1 MLSGI
6 GPMELL
12 VIFLLILLLF
22 GAKRI
27 PEMAQGMGKGI
38 KEFKKAMRDVQTEID
53 VSAPTSH
60 SPNTIAPTPPAN
72 QVAYQYPN
80 QVPQQAPPAQVI
92 YQTAPPANQAP
103 QQAAPADKKA
113 PPATPA
119 A

>member
-1 MLSGI
+1 MLNSI
-6 GPMELL
+6 GPMEIL

-60 SPNTIAPTPPAN
+60 SPNTINPTPPAN
-72 QVAYQYPN
+72 QVPH
-80 QVPQQAPPAQVI
+80 QA
-92 YQTAPPANQAP
+92 
-103 QQAAPADKKA
+103 QAAPAPQAAEKTA
-113 PPATPA
+113 PPGTPA

>member
-1 MLSGI
+1 MLNSI
-6 GPMELL
+6 GPMEIL

-38 KEFKKAMRDVQTEID
+38 KEFKKAMRDVQQEVD
-53 VSAPTSH
+53 VSATPTH

-72 QVAYQYPN
+72 QV
-80 QVPQQAPPAQVI
+80 QA
-92 YQTAPPANQAP
+92 
-103 QQAAPADKKA
+103 AAPAAPAVAPAAAEKKEQ
-113 PPATPA
+113 PGTPA

>member
-6 GPMELL
+6 GLPEIL

-38 KEFKKAMRDVQTEID
+38 KEFKKAMKDVQDEID
-53 VSAPTSH
+53 VSATPPR
-60 SPNTIAPTPPAN
+60 SPNTIAPAPPAN
-72 QVAYQYPN
+72 QV
-80 QVPQQAPPAQVI
+80 QA
-92 YQTAPPANQAP
+92 TAPV
-103 QQAAPADKKA
+103 APAPAEKKE
-113 PPATPA
+113 PSGTPA

>member
-1 MLSGI
+1 MLSSI
-6 GPMELL
+6 GPMEIL

-38 KEFKKAMRDVQTEID
+38 KEFKKAMRDVQEEID
-53 VSAPTSH
+53 VSATPPR

-72 QVAYQYPN
+72 QVPH
-80 QVPQQAPPAQVI
+80 QA
-92 YQTAPPANQAP
+92 
-103 QQAAPADKKA
+103 AAPAAAQATAEKKET
-113 PPATPA
+113 PGTPA

>member
-38 KEFKKAMRDVQTEID
+38 KEFKKAMKDVQTEID

-72 QVAYQYPN
+72 QVAYQ
-80 QVPQQAPPAQVI
+80 A
-92 YQTAPPANQAP
+92 
-103 QQAAPADKKA
+103 AAPAVAAEKKE